1 MEDTRKAA
9 KETAIKKNSAKITN
23 TFETTKEIGNGN
35 VSFSPSSESTGTHTN
50 NGQSKPV
57 RAIGMPQIP
66 RINQDTIQE
75 RGALDFPPK
84 TEDLKAFPLWGL
96 PQELQDAIIDVAKG
110 YKCSPTIPAVAMLTT
125 AAGAIGK
132 GAESNIDNHH
142 NYPSIW
148 PIIVGTPSTSKSG
161 PSSFF
166 TDLLDEADEQ
176 AENAY
181 NAEFANWINGGR
193 KGQEPKLHQRVI
205 GIVSDEMLMKI
216 LAENN
221 GVGFLK
227 LDEFATM
234 AGSWGR
240 YAKNG
245 NGLILG
251 ALESIF
257 SQQNTPVSTIA
268 RGTTTIRKPVL
279 SIFATTNPTNFQR
292 IFRSFLNDNGGI
304 FERFLPV
311 FVSKVKGKEK
321 RKRHTISEQSRQVW
335 REHID
340 RLLHMAPGGLELV
353 EGTGAAEWR
362 MKAEDYWQEQGEL
375 AEENEP
381 NQLGEV
387 QSSLYCKASYTL
399 YRVAMIVA
407 ILNGDSIISAPSMR
421 YAAEVTQF
429 FLTNQL
435 TAAVKLLRPEE
446 KTPNRT
452 ETMRY
457 LFYHYPS
464 AVISRLADALKLGEP
479 GRVWLTNIRNGKK

>member
-1 MEDTRKAA
+1 MTMEDEKSGFGAANAFENTEFINDANIVQKFGTNKHEAENVTSLFECNKPKANRIPFLDVLNG
-9 KETAIKKNSAKITN
+9 K
-23 TFETTKEIGNGN
+23 TKE
-35 VSFSPSSESTGTHTN
+35 
-50 NGQSKPV
+50 
-57 RAIGMPQIP
+57 
-66 RINQDTIQE
+66 
-75 RGALDFPPK
+75 RGVNDFPPSA
-84 TEDLKAFPLWGL
+84 EDLSVFPLWGL
-96 PQELQDAIIDVAKG
+96 PCELQDVINDVAKG
-110 YKCSPTIPAVAMLTT
+110 YKCSPTIPAVAMLAT
-125 AAGAIGK
+125 ASGAIGK
-132 GAESNIDNHH
+132 GVESIIDNHH

-166 TDLLDEADEQ
+166 TDPLDEADEQ

-181 NAEFANWINGGR
+181 NAELANWINGGR

-205 GIVSDEMLMKI
+205 GVTSDEMMLKI
-216 LAENN
+216 LSENN

-227 LDEFATM
+227 IDEFATM

-251 ALESIF
+251 ILESIF
-257 SQQNTPVSTIA
+257 SQQNTKVSTIA
-268 RGTTTIRKPVL
+268 RGTTTIKKPVL
-279 SIFATTNPTNFQR
+279 SIFATTNPCNFQR
-292 IFRSFLNDNGGI
+292 IFRSFLADNGGI

-335 REHID
+335 REYVD
-340 RLLHMAPGGLELV
+340 RLLHLRPGGLRLDEHPA
-353 EGTGAAEWR
+353 AAEWR
-362 MKAEDYWQEQGEL
+362 IKAEDYWQQCGEI
-375 AEENEP
+375 AEECEP
-381 NQLGEV
+381 NQLGEI

-399 YRVAMIVA
+399 YRVAMVVA
-407 ILNGDSIISAPSMR
+407 ILNGDSILSAPSMR

-435 TAAVKLLRPEE
+435 AAAVKLLRPEE
-446 KTPNRT
+446 STPNKT

-464 AVISRLADALKLGEP
+464 AVISRLADALKLGES
-479 GRVWLTNIRNGKK
+479 GRVWLTNIKNGRK